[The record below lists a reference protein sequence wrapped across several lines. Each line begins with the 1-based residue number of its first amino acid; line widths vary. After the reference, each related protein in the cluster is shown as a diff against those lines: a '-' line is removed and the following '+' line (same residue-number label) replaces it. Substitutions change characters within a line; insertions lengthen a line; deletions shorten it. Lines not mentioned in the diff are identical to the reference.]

1 MVVKILQDK
10 AKKKKKMKIM
20 TKKVSKILKIVLT
33 NLEIVY

>member
-10 AKKKKKMKIM
+10 AKKKMKIM
-20 TKKVSKILKIVLT
+20 TKKISKILKIVLT